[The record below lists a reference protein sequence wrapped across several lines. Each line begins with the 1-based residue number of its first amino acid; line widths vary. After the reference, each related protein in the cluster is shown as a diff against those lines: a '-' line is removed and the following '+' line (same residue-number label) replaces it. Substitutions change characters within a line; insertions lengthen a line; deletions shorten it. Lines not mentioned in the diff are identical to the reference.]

1 VTCRARAANRESA
14 KECTTIAA
22 GGLISA
28 TLFRQAW
35 RLAAKEKNVP
45 QPTQRDRAWRE
56 ILIAAAG
63 EGVVYGITHA
73 VLERATARSFERATG
88 TWPGD

>member
-1 VTCRARAANRESA
+1 MLERLSY
-14 KECTTIAA
+14 KGLAA
-22 GGLISA
+22 GVGLLGGLVSA

-35 RLAAKEKNVP
+35 RLAAKEKDVP

-56 ILIAAAG
+56 ILIAAAAQG
-63 EGVVYGITHA
+63 AVYGITHA
-73 VLERATARSFERATG
+73 VLERATAKSFERATG

>member
-1 VTCRARAANRESA
+1 VTCRARAANRQSA

-35 RLAAKEKNVP
+35 RLATKEEDVP
-45 QPTQRDRAWRE
+45 QPTQ
-56 ILIAAAG
+56 
-63 EGVVYGITHA
+63 
-73 VLERATARSFERATG
+73 FERVTR
-88 TWPGD
+88 